1 MPSRSLL
8 RESCSSLDLAMGTSM
23 LPDELE
29 LSLPSSVCSGLICAS
44 ELGCGSSQAAVLS
57 INVKETT
64 AIFA

>member
-44 ELGCGSSQAAVLS
+44 ELGCGSSQAAV
-57 INVKETT
+57 
-64 AIFA
+64 